1 MSLLLKKTIFVL
13 FLICLCPG
21 ISAQKKEGVKY
32 IDASHFKLLGKS
44 NVADSVQFYRIR
56 RDLWDGFPQRM
67 KYLSKSTA
75 GFNIMFKTNAS
86 SIHLKWKLR
95 AHKILWNMTPMAVN
109 GMDLYGWNGEK
120 WQFVSSARPSDVN
133 NSATFIE
140 NLDGEMRN
148 YRIYLP
154 LYTGVEKIEIGV
166 DKESTIQPADDAY
179 IPKGKI
185 ALYGSSITQGASA
198 SRPGMTFSSILGR
211 KLKMDIFN
219 LGFSGSGKMEIEVAD
234 VLSKIKP
241 DLFILDCVPNPS
253 VKQIKNRTIPFVER
267 IRKSNPNIPIL
278 MVESLFRENGYWDH
292 KKGETVKD
300 QNAAFRKAYQ
310 SLKSKGIDQIYYLNN
325 DDIVGRDHEATI
337 DGVHFT
343 DLGHVRMADELAHA
357 VTVILGLKGTR
368 K

>member
-1 MSLLLKKTIFVL
+1 MNTTLKKIIFILLL
-13 FLICLCPG
+13 ICVGTG
-21 ISAQKKEGVKY
+21 ISAQGREGIKY
-32 IDASHFKLLGKS
+32 IDVSHFKLMGES
-44 NVADSVQFYRIR
+44 NVADSTQFYRIR
-56 RDLWDGFPQRM
+56 KDLWDGFFKRI

-75 GFNIMFKTNAS
+75 GFNIIFKTNSS
-86 SIHLKWKLR
+86 SIHLKWNLR

-120 WQFVSSARPSDVN
+120 WQFLSSARPSDIN

-154 LYTGVEKIEIGV
+154 LYTGVEDIEIGV
-166 DKESTIQPADDAY
+166 DKESIIQPADDAY
-179 IPKGKI
+179 IPKKKI
-185 ALYGSSITQGASA
+185 AIYGSSITQGASA

-211 KLKMDIFN
+211 KLNMDIFN

-234 VLSKIKP
+234 VISKIKP

-253 VKQIKNRTIPFVER
+253 IKQIQNRTIPFVER
-267 IRKSNPNIPIL
+267 LRKSNPNVPIL
-278 MVESLFRENGYWDH
+278 MVESLFRENGYWDQ
-292 KKGETVKD
+292 KKGETVRG

-310 SLKSKGIDQIYYLNN
+310 SLISNGVKNIYYLNN
-325 DDIVGRDHEATI
+325 DDIVGHDHEATL

-343 DLGHVRMADELAHA
+343 DLGHMRMADELSND
-357 VTVILGLKGTR
+357 VTVILGLKGSS